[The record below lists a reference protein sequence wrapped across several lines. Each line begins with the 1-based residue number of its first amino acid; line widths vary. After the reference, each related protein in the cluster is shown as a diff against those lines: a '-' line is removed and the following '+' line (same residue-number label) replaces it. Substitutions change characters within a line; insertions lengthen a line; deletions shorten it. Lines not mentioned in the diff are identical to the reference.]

1 MMLQDRD
8 TFWELSA
15 QDYLALLNFLYGA
28 AGLVLFL
35 MRRRER
41 LYFWYGLTGLLFCGW
56 SLMNV
61 YTAFYDVPE
70 FASEALTNGGFATAG
85 FFSFLMFVWM
95 MMGSRRKVWIWVAL
109 VSVALSTLMWTLPP
123 LLHLPVSVGN
133 LILTFINLPLI
144 LIPVM
149 LLVQGFRRGDPD
161 ARLLLIPVL
170 FNTLA
175 NWINDGLWALH
186 TSGHTWVE
194 PYRTLWNRTF
204 SWPFNFGLCELSIA
218 ILLLAILAVVVLR
231 FARSRRDEE
240 QMKSE
245 LEAARVVQ
253 QVLVPAENP
262 AIPGFEIDA
271 VYKPAGQVGGDFY
284 QIVPTPQGGVLI
296 VIGDVSGKGM
306 PAAMTVSLLV
316 GTFRTL
322 AHYTQSPEEILKA
335 MNQRMLARTSGGFVT
350 CIVVRIDP
358 NGALTAAN
366 AGHLAPYINGRELPL
381 ENGLPLGLVGASSY
395 PESDVSL
402 VPGATLTLMTD
413 GVVEAQNN
421 TGELFG
427 FDRAATM
434 STESADQIAR
444 AAQTFGQ
451 EDDITV
457 VTLTRR
463 PVPEQFTARL
473 QAQALTPPLAE
484 NL

>member
-1 MMLQDRD
+1 M
-8 TFWELSA
+8 
-15 QDYLALLNFLYGA
+15 
-28 AGLVLFL
+28 
-35 MRRRER
+35 
-41 LYFWYGLTGLLFCGW
+41 
-56 SLMNV
+56 
-61 YTAFYDVPE
+61 
-70 FASEALTNGGFATAG
+70 
-85 FFSFLMFVWM
+85 
-95 MMGSRRKVWIWVAL
+95 
-109 VSVALSTLMWTLPP
+109 
-123 LLHLPVSVGN
+123 
-133 LILTFINLPLI
+133 
-144 LIPVM
+144 
-149 LLVQGFRRGDPD
+149 
-161 ARLLLIPVL
+161 
-170 FNTLA
+170 
-175 NWINDGLWALH
+175 
-186 TSGHTWVE
+186 
-194 PYRTLWNRTF
+194 
-204 SWPFNFGLCELSIA
+204 
-218 ILLLAILAVVVLR
+218 
-231 FARSRRDEE
+231 
-240 QMKSE
+240 
-245 LEAARVVQ
+245 
-253 QVLVPAENP
+253 
-262 AIPGFEIDA
+262 
-271 VYKPAGQVGGDFY
+271 GGDFY

-381 ENGLPLGLVGASSY
+381 ENGLPLGLVEASSY

-457 VTLTRR
+457 LTVSF
-463 PVPEQFTARL
+463 VPIEVAH
-473 QAQALTPPLAE
+473 A
-484 NL
+484 